1 MYYIKVIWAWL
12 RQNWKVP
19 FLVVWSIVIWVISRK
34 NAKAAMDVLE
44 AGKESYEKQI
54 VQLKENHKKELSE
67 RDKNIKQY
75 HETVEQI
82 EVKYAEK
89 GAKITKANKQR
100 IKEVIRDSEESPDEV
115 REKIEK
121 LFNLSDID

>member
-1 MYYIKVIWAWL
+1 MYYIKVIWVWL
-12 RQNWKVP
+12 KQNWKVP
-19 FLVVWSIVIWVISRK
+19 LLVVWSIVVWAISRK
-34 NAKAAMDVLE
+34 NAQAAMEVLE

-75 HETVEQI
+75 HEAVEQI
-82 EVKYAEK
+82 EAKYAEK

-100 IKEVIRDSEESPDEV
+100 IKEVVRDSRENPDEV

>member
-1 MYYIKVIWAWL
+1 MYYIKVIWVWL
-12 RQNWKVP
+12 KQNWKVP
-19 FLVVWSIVIWVISRK
+19 LLVVWSIVVWAISRK
-34 NAKAAMDVLE
+34 NAQAAMEVLE

-54 VQLKENHKKELSE
+54 VQLKDNHKKELSE

-75 HETVEQI
+75 HEAVEQI
-82 EVKYAEK
+82 EAKYAEK

-100 IKEVIRDSEESPDEV
+100 IKEVVRDSRENPDEV

>member
-1 MYYIKVIWAWL
+1 
-12 RQNWKVP
+12 
-19 FLVVWSIVIWVISRK
+19 
-34 NAKAAMDVLE
+34 MDVLE

>member
-1 MYYIKVIWAWL
+1 MYHIKVIWAWL

-19 FLVVWSIVIWVISRK
+19 FLVVWSIVIWAISRK
-34 NAKAAMDVLE
+34 NAQAAMDVLE

-75 HETVEQI
+75 HETIKEI
-82 EVKYAEK
+82 EAKYAEK
-89 GAKITKANKQR
+89 GAKITKVNKQR
-100 IKEVIRDSEESPDEV
+100 IKEVIRDSKESPDEV